1 MIEIFKS
8 LPEKQRKKRAPQIFK
23 KYFDEKSPYV
33 VYIDNLT
40 KEEIF
45 VSPVWLLFGLA
56 KHQLEYGRDVKGKR
70 ASSRYVFLRAER
82 DLVHFEFSVLRQLP
96 FINFLDFIFEA

>member
-1 MIEIFKS
+1 LIEIFKS

-40 KEEIF
+40 KEEIY
-45 VSPVWLLFGLA
+45 VS
-56 KHQLEYGRDVKGKR
+56 
-70 ASSRYVFLRAER
+70 
-82 DLVHFEFSVLRQLP
+82 
-96 FINFLDFIFEA
+96 